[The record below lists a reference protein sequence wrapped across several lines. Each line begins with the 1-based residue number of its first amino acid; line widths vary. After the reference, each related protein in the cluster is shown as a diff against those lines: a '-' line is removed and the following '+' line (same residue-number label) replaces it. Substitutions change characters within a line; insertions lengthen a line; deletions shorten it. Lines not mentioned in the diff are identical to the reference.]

1 MAAVSD
7 VVGELESAKG
17 QLEAARATV
26 DNAGSKTDEM
36 IGQAQAMELSAA
48 VEGMRE
54 LRGQI
59 DALLEQ
65 VSQLSGTVD
74 AVITAAGAIREAG
87 S

>member
-1 MAAVSD
+1 MASVSD

-26 DNAGSKTDEM
+26 DNAGAKTDEM
-36 IGQAQAMELSAA
+36 IGQAQAMELVAA

-59 DALLEQ
+59 DALMEQ
-65 VSQLSGTVD
+65 VAAVSGGVD
-74 AVITAAGAIREAG
+74 ALITAADALREAG
-87 S
+87 A